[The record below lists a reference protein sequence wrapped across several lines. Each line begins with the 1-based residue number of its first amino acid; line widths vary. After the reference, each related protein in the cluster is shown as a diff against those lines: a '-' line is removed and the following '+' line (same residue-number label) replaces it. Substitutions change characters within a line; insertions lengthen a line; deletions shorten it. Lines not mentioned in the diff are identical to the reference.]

1 MKKLLITAFEPFGG
15 EDKNSSLMTLMA
27 LPDAIGDFELIK
39 LEVPCVFG
47 LAAETVIAK
56 AEEIKPDAILSL
68 GQAATRSQV
77 TPELVAINLRNARIP
92 DNRGNSP
99 QREAIDDQGP
109 AAYFSTLP
117 VFEMSEAIK
126 DQGIPSA
133 VSYSAGTFV
142 CNDLFFSLRHHF
154 RDEDMPIAF
163 IHLPLTREQA
173 TADSPGMDLSDMIL
187 AIIKTIETITI
198 S

>member
-15 EDKNSSLMTLMA
+15 EDKNSSLMTLLA

-47 LAAETVIAK
+47 LAAEAVIAK

-68 GQAATRSQV
+68 GQAASGSQV

-142 CNDLFFSLRHHF
+142 CNDLFYSLRYYY
-154 RDEDMPIAF
+154 REDMPIGF